1 MAEVITTISTA
12 IGIVIALVAI
22 FQPQINAQ
30 RRDITDIKADIGEI
44 KGTLADYQSTKD
56 TVRSHAE
63 QIAAL
68 KERAKYVAATE
79 GATASPSTPLPT
91 SSARRQ
97 PSNA

>member
-44 KGTLADYQSTKD
+44 KGTLADYQGTKD

-63 QIAAL
+63 KIAAL
-68 KERAKYVAATE
+68 QERAKYIPSAE
-79 GATASPSTPLPT
+79 GATANPSAPLPT
-91 SSARRQ
+91 SPARRQ